1 MRVKKIMSFLYI
13 PPFVPYT
20 GDVPLFLIMIRF
32 LIQMISLPILTF
44 FRRISLTAA
53 PIFPQ
58 QKLKLVPQRIRFRQ
72 ENGRAPQVFDLE
84 S

>member
-1 MRVKKIMSFLYI
+1 
-13 PPFVPYT
+13 
-20 GDVPLFLIMIRF
+20 MIRF
-32 LIQMISLPILTF
+32 LIQMIPLPILTF

-53 PIFPQ
+53 PIFPL

-72 ENGRAPQVFDLE
+72 ENDRAPQVFDLE